1 MTSTQDFLYIYPSF
15 LPWNV
20 KDKDTT
26 SFRNHFGMH
35 LKPDYNK
42 QGQKSRGMV
51 GEKKKRE
58 VCRDDQFEKVKNPVV
73 KGTVNTRTR
82 TAKS

>member
-1 MTSTQDFLYIYPSF
+1 MTSTQDFLSIYPSF

-42 QGQKSRGMV
+42 QGQKVKRYGG
-51 GEKKKRE
+51 GEKKK
-58 VCRDDQFEKVKNPVV
+58 
-73 KGTVNTRTR
+73 KG
-82 TAKS
+82 SFQG